1 MNAIGVSHPC
11 PAIMT
16 VDIQKDR
23 KEKKIIMG
31 PSLVGSD
38 SSPSKNIYIYVRQ
51 EKMDKEHGITE
62 TNTKHRIRW

>member
-1 MNAIGVSHPC
+1 MNATRVSHPY

-23 KEKKIIMG
+23 KKKKSIMG

-38 SSPSKNIYIYVRQ
+38 PSSSKKYIYVRQ
-51 EKMDKEHGITE
+51 EKKDKEHGIIE
-62 TNTKHRIRW
+62 TNAKHRIRW

>member
-1 MNAIGVSHPC
+1 MNATRVSHPY

-23 KEKKIIMG
+23 KKKKSIMG

-38 SSPSKNIYIYVRQ
+38 PSSSKKKNIYVRQ
-51 EKMDKEHGITE
+51 EKMDKEHEIIE
-62 TNTKHRIRW
+62 INAKHRIRW

>member
-1 MNAIGVSHPC
+1 
-11 PAIMT
+11 

-38 SSPSKNIYIYVRQ
+38 PSPSKKNIYICKARKNGQ
-51 EKMDKEHGITE
+51 GAWNH
-62 TNTKHRIRW
+62 